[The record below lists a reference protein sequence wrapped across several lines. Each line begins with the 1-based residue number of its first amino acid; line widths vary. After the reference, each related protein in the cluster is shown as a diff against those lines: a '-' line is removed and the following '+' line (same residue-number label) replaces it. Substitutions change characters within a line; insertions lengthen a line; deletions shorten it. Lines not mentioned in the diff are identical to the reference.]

1 VADKVSLMKRPLVL
15 TSHLVIALA
24 LVLGAGA
31 APAASADDLPAYTLA
46 DLGTLGGVFSAP
58 TGINTSGQ
66 VVGYSETAD
75 GPLHAFL
82 WSGGTM
88 QDLGTPGLS
97 GTYPGALGPPGS
109 IATGI
114 NTSGQI
120 VGYSFLSLPNQLV
133 PYAFLYS
140 DGVATELSPLIS
152 RSGIPL
158 GINASGQI
166 VGQTGAGFT
175 FGVGRAFL
183 YSNGTITDLGT
194 LGRDGSIATGVNDSG
209 QVVGYAYLASFR
221 DNRAF
226 LYSNET
232 MTDLGAL
239 GEAGS
244 RAHGINASGQVV
256 GDSSTVDFQT
266 HAFVYTAGAM
276 TDLGTLGGRDSSAY
290 SIDASGQIVGDS
302 LTADNRQHAFLYS
315 DGTMQDLN
323 HLIPADSGWE
333 LIRATGIND
342 AGQIVGYGRIGGQT
356 RAFLLTPPSP
366 SDLIGDLIG
375 LVQSFNLPQGIENSL
390 IVKLQNAQNSL
401 AAGDTAGA
409 CDKLAAFVNQVNAQA
424 GKALTV
430 EQANLLIAGAD
441 QIKAA
446 LGCQ

>member
-1 VADKVSLMKRPLVL
+1 MKRPLAPIL
-15 TSHLVIALA
+15 TLVIAL
-24 LVLGAGA
+24 VLSTGT
-31 APAASADDLPAYTLA
+31 PPASAADLPAYTVA
-46 DLGTLGGVFSAP
+46 DLGTLGGVVSVP
-58 TGINTSGQ
+58 TGINLSGQ

-75 GPLHAFL
+75 GALHAFL

-88 QDLGTPGLS
+88 QDLGTPSLS
-97 GTYPGALGPPGS
+97 GVYPGTLGPPGS

-114 NTSGQI
+114 NASGQV
-120 VGYSFLSLPNQLV
+120 VGYSFLSFPNQLV

-166 VGQTGAGFT
+166 VGQTGADFS
-175 FGVGRAFL
+175 FGVGQAFL
-183 YSNGTITDLGT
+183 YSNGTIANLGA
-194 LGRDGSIATGVNDSG
+194 LGRDGSTATGINDSG
-209 QVVGYAYLASFR
+209 QVVGYAYLANFR

-232 MTDLGAL
+232 MTDLGTL

-256 GDSSTVDFQT
+256 GDSFTPDFRR

-276 TDLGTLGGRDSSAY
+276 TDLGTLGGQDSSAY
-290 SIDASGQIVGDS
+290 GINASGQVVGDS
-302 LTADNRQHAFLYS
+302 RTADNQQHAFLYS

-342 AGQIVGYGRIGGQT
+342 AGQIVGYGSIGGQT
-356 RAFLLTPPSP
+356 HAFLLTPPSP
-366 SDLIGDLIG
+366 SDLINDLIG
-375 LVQSFNLPQGIENSL
+375 LVQSFNLPHGIENSL

-401 AAGDTAGA
+401 AAGDTAGV
-409 CDKLAAFVNQVNAQA
+409 CDRLTAFVNQVNAQA
-424 GKALTV
+424 GKVLTA
-430 EQANLLIAGAD
+430 EQADQLIAEAE